1 MISSQSPCMSMTAGM
16 SKLLIFSIFN
26 FVLVQG
32 SITSQS
38 NATDYSQ
45 LEECPFPSN
54 DQVKP
59 CKCYGDS
66 LYRIHLI
73 CELDSDVDERLL
85 KKISQLF
92 NCSPIYLLDFNLN
105 GHQWVTDFS
114 AEHFGNLVLNKLH
127 IRNALSI
134 TGHLE
139 TDVFRSSAGSLTE
152 LVMEPS
158 SKPGRGS
165 IKQKSF
171 SGLQKLTMV
180 KLGW

>member
-1 MISSQSPCMSMTAGM
+1 MGAAML
-16 SKLLIFSIFN
+16 KVLIFLTFLSA
-26 FVLVQG
+26 VVQG
-32 SITSQS
+32 G
-38 NATDYSQ
+38 TDYSK

-73 CELDSDVDERLL
+73 CELDSDVDEQLL
-85 KKISQLF
+85 EKISEFF

-105 GHQWVTDFS
+105 GHQWRTDFL
-114 AEHFGNLVLNKLH
+114 AKYFGNLVLSKLH
-127 IRNALSI
+127 IRNASSI

-139 TDVFRSSAGSLTE
+139 TGVFRSSAGSLTE
-152 LVMEPS
+152 FVMEPS
-158 SKPGRGS
+158 SELGLGN

-171 SGLQKLTMV
+171 SGLQKLSLV
-180 KLGW
+180 QLGL